1 MKKTLAPDEIVLDGV
16 TNLTRDKRW
25 GWWADTV
32 VDLPTDPPRVLWV
45 VTSREKHHPGALLS
59 WASVRNAP
67 GGFISPKSLWFK
79 SLNFV
84 PCKRVTKGV
93 VDYYHRQAT
102 RDLPGLIR
110 EAAEYMA
117 AKAAKAKAKAALA
130 A

>member
-1 MKKTLAPDEIVLDGV
+1 MKTLAPDEIVLDGV

-45 VTSREKHHPGALLS
+45 VTSREKHHPGALLCR
-59 WASVRNAP
+59 ASLRDAP
-67 GGFISPKSLWFK
+67 GGFISNKSLWYK
-79 SLNFV
+79 QLNFV

-117 AKAAKAKAKAALA
+117 AKAAKAKAKTALA